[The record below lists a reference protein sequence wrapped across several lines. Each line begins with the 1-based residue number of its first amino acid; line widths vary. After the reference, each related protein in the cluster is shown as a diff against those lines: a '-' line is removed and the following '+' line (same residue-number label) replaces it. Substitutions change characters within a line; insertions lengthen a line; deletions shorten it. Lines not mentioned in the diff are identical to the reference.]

1 MRRTRCEPTSS
12 SNWAGACGC
21 PRTERPLTSE
31 LGAGAWGLAAALGGG
46 LLIGLERERRKG
58 RGEQRGAAGIRSF
71 ALASLGGGIAQWL
84 QQPLLVALGAA
95 LVGALTAV
103 AYWKSRE
110 RVPGQPAPDPGL
122 TSELALFIT
131 YLVGVLCVQTPAL
144 GAGAAVVVAGLLAA
158 REKLHHLATDLLTE
172 AEVRD
177 ALLLA
182 ALALVLLPLLPA
194 TGLGW
199 LGGVAP
205 RTLLLTVLLILGLQA
220 LGHVALRLV
229 GPRAGLALAGLLSGF
244 VSSTATIASMG
255 ARARAEPAL
264 ARASLAG
271 ALASTAA
278 TWIQALLL
286 LATLA
291 PAVLPRLLPA
301 ALAGA
306 AVAGASALLA
316 WRRTAR
322 AAPDGA
328 AAGSSDERGPLR
340 LREAL
345 AVAAMLAA
353 VTAGVAWAQSMLG
366 SSAVLAGAAL
376 AALADAHAPVAAL
389 ASLHGSGAVGAEAV
403 VHATLVALAVNS
415 VSRSA
420 VAWAAGGPRFALG
433 VGLSLAAAAGMA
445 AAVHL
450 LAG

>member
-1 MRRTRCEPTSS
+1 V
-12 SNWAGACGC
+12 
-21 PRTERPLTSE
+21 LTPEVSGSAS
-31 LGAGAWGLAAALGGG
+31 LGLATGIGAALGGG

-58 RGEQRGAAGIRSF
+58 RGEHRGAAGIRSF
-71 ALASLGGGIAQWL
+71 TLAALGGGIAQAL

-95 LVGALTAV
+95 LVAALVAV

-110 RVPGQPAPDPGL
+110 RTPGAPPPDPGL

-131 YLVGVLCVQTPAL
+131 YLVGVLSVQSPPL
-144 GAGAAVVVAGLLAA
+144 GAGASVVVAALLAA
-158 REKLHHLATDLLTE
+158 REKLHRLATELLSV
-172 AEVRD
+172 AELHD

-194 TGLGW
+194 EGAAW

-205 RTLLLTVLLILGLQA
+205 RTLLLTVLLILGVQA

-229 GPRAGLALAGLLSGF
+229 GARAGLALTGLLSGF

-255 ARARAEPAL
+255 ARARSEPAL

-271 ALASTAA
+271 ALASTVA
-278 TWIQALLL
+278 TWLQLLLL

-291 PAVLPRLLPA
+291 PALLPRLLPA

-306 AVAGASALLA
+306 AVAAGATA
-316 WRRTAR
+316 WAWS
-322 AAPDGA
+322 GA
-328 AAGSSDERGPLR
+328 AAASSAAAAGPATHGPLR

-353 VTAGVAWAQSMLG
+353 VTAGVAWAQGRLG
-366 SSAVLAGAAL
+366 SGGVLGGVAL
-376 AALADAHAPVAAL
+376 AALADAHAPVAAM
-389 ASLHGSGAVGAEAV
+389 ATLHGAGRINATTVLQACVLAV
-403 VHATLVALAVNS
+403 AVNS

-420 VAWAAGGPRFALG
+420 VAWAAGGRAWALQ
-433 VGLSLAAAAGMA
+433 VVAALATAALAAGL
-445 AAVHL
+445 VL
-450 LAG
+450 VLFG